1 MHLLNRILGGKEH
14 KNDSQDFEDST
25 IRLKTERQ
33 LRFSAIYFLILQC
46 FKQISF
52 RARLDLTAGRG
63 SM

>member
-14 KNDSQDFEDST
+14 KNDSQNFEDST
-25 IRLKTERQ
+25 LRLKTEGQ
-33 LRFSAIYFLILQC
+33 LRFSAIYFLIL
-46 FKQISF
+46 